1 MLKGTPTHI
10 PQGFCPVKLRSS
22 REHFVWETNDS
33 LCKLMLQRPRN
44 NVVCSGAIHDEYTSR
59 AARRNN
65 ESPAKNLCKWR
76 YLVKKLSPLIAL
88 FSWKRRKIP
97 YVSHFLFDFSDK
109 PPTQRKVALHSCSSQ
124 LPCKTLLAR
133 EKLKAKCFLQ
143 RRRLA

>member
-1 MLKGTPTHI
+1 MYNVVVDMMVRQIVNIHLVFDFIFAGMLKGTPTHI

-44 NVVCSGAIHDEYTSR
+44 DVVCSGAIHDECTSR

-76 YLVKKLSPLIAL
+76 YLVKKAQP
-88 FSWKRRKIP
+88 FNRF
-97 YVSHFLFDFSDK
+97 V
-109 PPTQRKVALHSCSSQ
+109 
-124 LPCKTLLAR
+124 LL
-133 EKLKAKCFLQ
+133 EET
-143 RRRLA
+143 